1 MKKQIVSQPIAL
13 LAGWLL
19 VIPSLY
25 FILSALLNYEFGIP
39 GLWSSIESI
48 FEKPEN
54 KHLGLNINLLI
65 LFGPLVAILINLTQV
80 MNVAFK
86 KDVSSFNFEV
96 EIKRYSYNWIV
107 IVAGLFCLAAI
118 FLYLLGENCNC

>member
-1 MKKQIVSQPIAL
+1 MKKQIISQPIAL
-13 LAGWLL
+13 LAGGLL

-48 FEKPEN
+48 FEKPGN
-54 KHLGLNINLLI
+54 KQLGLNINLLI

-86 KDVSSFNFEV
+86 KDVSSFNFEI
-96 EIKRYSYNWIV
+96 ELKKYSWNWMV
-107 IVAGLFCLAAI
+107 IAAGLFCLGAL
-118 FLYLLGENCNC
+118 FLYMVGENCKC

>member
-1 MKKQIVSQPIAL
+1 MKKQFISQPIAL
-13 LAGWLL
+13 LSGWLL

-48 FEKPEN
+48 FEKPGN
-54 KHLGLNINLLI
+54 KQLGLNINLLI

-80 MNVAFK
+80 MNVVFK
-86 KDVSSFNFEV
+86 KDISSFNLEV
-96 EIKRYSYNWIV
+96 ELKRYSSNWMV
-107 IVAGLFCLAAI
+107 IAAGSLCLASL
-118 FLYLLGENCNC
+118 FLYLLGENFNC

>member
-1 MKKQIVSQPIAL
+1 MKKQMVSQPIAL

-48 FEKPEN
+48 FEKPGN
-54 KHLGLNINLLI
+54 KQLGLNVNLLI
-65 LFGPLVAILINLTQV
+65 LFGPLGAILINLEQV
-80 MNVAFK
+80 INIAFK
-86 KDVSSFNFEV
+86 KDASSFHFDIEV
-96 EIKRYSYNWIV
+96 RSNSSNWIV
-107 IVAGLFCLAAI
+107 IAAGLFCLAAI
-118 FLYLLGENCNC
+118 FLYLLEENCKC

>member
-39 GLWSSIESI
+39 GLWSSIASV
-48 FEKPEN
+48 FEKPGN
-54 KHLGLNINLLI
+54 KQLGLNVNLLI
-65 LFGPLVAILINLTQV
+65 LFGPIGAILINLEQV
-80 MNVAFK
+80 MNIAFK
-86 KDVSSFNFEV
+86 KDASSFNFNIEV
-96 EIKRYSYNWIV
+96 RRYSWNWIV
-107 IVAGLFCLAAI
+107 IAAGLFCLAAI
-118 FLYLLGENCNC
+118 FLYLLGENCKC

>member
-19 VIPSLY
+19 VIPSMY

-39 GLWSSIESI
+39 GLWSLIESV

-65 LFGPLVAILINLTQV
+65 LLGPVLGILINLQQV
-80 MNVAFK
+80 MYAAFK
-86 KDVSSFNFEV
+86 KDESSFK
-96 EIKRYSYNWIV
+96 IDIHLKRYSWNWLV
-107 IVAGLFCLAAI
+107 IAAGLFCLAALFI
-118 FLYLLGENCNC
+118 YLLGENCKC